1 MIKLIVL
8 TISIIGIAVFT
19 VLSLYAV
26 LAVFIAR
33 GFQQNEKDKH

>member
-8 TISIIGIAVFT
+8 AISIIGIAVFT

-33 GFQQNEKDKH
+33 GFQNEDEH